1 MEDERN
7 TPQDQDQDEVE
18 AHRLARDPK
27 DVRFDGE
34 TEAVRPHNEQ
44 DDDDEVEAHA
54 RRESHIA
61 GPEARRE

>member
-7 TPQDQDQDEVE
+7 TPQDQDEVE
-18 AHRLARDPK
+18 AHRLAHDPSESI
-27 DVRFDGE
+27 RAGGE
-34 TEAVRPHNEQ
+34 QAADTE
-44 DDDDEVEAHA
+44 DDDEVEAHA